1 MRCTI
6 LASIL
11 FVLPKSKNSAE
22 LVRGLPPLIPREE
35 RTDNMNGIL
44 LFILGCFV
52 GGFFGVMVMCLLQ
65 VNRLNHYEMKDKKE
79 DDVNEKG
86 S

>member
-1 MRCTI
+1 MHN
-6 LASIL
+6 L
-11 FVLPKSKNSAE
+11 SKHTVCIHEADKTVQR
-22 LVRGLPPLIPREE
+22 LLGDAPIPREE

>member
-1 MRCTI
+1 MHNLSKQTVCTPI
-6 LASIL
+6 GAKTVKRLLGAA
-11 FVLPKSKNSAE
+11 P
-22 LVRGLPPLIPREE
+22 IPREE

-65 VNRLNHYEMKDKKE
+65 VNRLNHYEMKDKRE